1 MKPVDVIQEVKILPW
16 VKVSHQPGSGTRRP
30 EETKV

>member
-1 MKPVDVIQEVKILPW
+1 MKPVVVTQEVKILTR
-16 VKVSHQPGSGTRRP
+16 VKVSHQPGSRTRGP